1 MITPGFLRLITQ
13 KSLVLSLRMTPII
26 TTKGMPVPGAR
37 TPWSTWV
44 VHRSSANSMDSTW
57 LSRAFGAGQK
67 AATCSR
73 GVNWSLS
80 SSPSITKI
88 AIERRV
94 LPMPSMVRWDHEHT
108 TYFSSQGRDRRKNS
122 IAGRSSSR
130 KMDCR

>member
-1 MITPGFLRLITQ
+1 MTPGFLRLMTQ
-13 KSLVLSLRMTPII
+13 KSLVLSLRMTPIMSTNGI
-26 TTKGMPVPGAR
+26 PVPGAR
-37 TPWSTWV
+37 TPWRTWV
-44 VHRSSANSMDSTW
+44 VQRLSANSRDWTW

-67 AATCSR
+67 AAACSS

-88 AIERRV
+88 AMERRV
-94 LPMPSMVRWDHEHT
+94 LLMPSMVRWVHEHT

-122 IAGRSSSR
+122 IARRSSSC